1 MSKLTEKEFK
11 KIYWKNFL
19 SIEEEF
25 IQTEKYVA
33 FDTKNY
39 TTYSTAFLKLLLE
52 IGSEIDILAKVL
64 CTEQWNKPNVS
75 KILNY
80 RDCILANAPEFE
92 RVYVVSDFG
101 KEIPWHDWRQKT
113 PEWWTAYNK
122 VKHDRFGIGT
132 IGKTTQEYY
141 KFANQGYVLKA
152 LMALYQLEIYILN
165 FLVKQEEKE
174 EACSYLKSTLFSL
187 DGEGWTSSNF
197 HKYGDPF
204 YKNGEICFE
213 NMVSIK

>member
-1 MSKLTEKEFK
+1 MLNKIRQVSLIPELRFPSKRYAGFH
-11 KIYWKNFL
+11 
-19 SIEEEF
+19 
-25 IQTEKYVA
+25 
-33 FDTKNY
+33 
-39 TTYSTAFLKLLLE
+39 YSGFMVYFAPVY
-52 IGSEIDILAKVL
+52 SIDILAKVL

-122 VKHDRFGIGT
+122 VKHDRFGIGA
-132 IGKTTQEYY
+132 IG
-141 KFANQGYVLKA
+141 
-152 LMALYQLEIYILN
+152 
-165 FLVKQEEKE
+165 
-174 EACSYLKSTLFSL
+174 ACSYLKSTLFSL